1 VLTGRDEPVPL
12 NDGTEVRRIERRAIQ
27 GRPAADHNPVLGT
40 GSDRVSVTT
49 EGAPD
54 RRRDRDS
61 GDFRDPGWPELVPRP
76 ADVAVSLQAL
86 HELRHFGRA
95 PRFYGQLRSVLRPN
109 GLVLVC
115 DHLRPGGDERAL
127 FMSVDEHL
135 VALAA
140 GGLKDA
146 KLVVGADGMA
156 MFSAT
161 NPAP

>member
-1 VLTGRDEPVPL
+1 
-12 NDGTEVRRIERRAIQ
+12 
-27 GRPAADHNPVLGT
+27 
-40 GSDRVSVTT
+40 
-49 EGAPD
+49 
-54 RRRDRDS
+54 
-61 GDFRDPGWPELVPRP
+61 
-76 ADVAVSLQAL
+76 
-86 HELRHFGRA
+86 
-95 PRFYGQLRSVLRPN
+95 VLRPN